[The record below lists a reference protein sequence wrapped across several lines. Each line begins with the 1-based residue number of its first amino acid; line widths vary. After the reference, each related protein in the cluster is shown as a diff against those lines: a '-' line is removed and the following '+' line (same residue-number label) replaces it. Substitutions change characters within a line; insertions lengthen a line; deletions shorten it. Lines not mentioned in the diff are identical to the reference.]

1 MKECP
6 QGRAVKGSQKWLQE
20 MVDVCPELLDAAI
33 QRETNEISA
42 PIRWVSP
49 LADDNFKEY
58 RDGAFLAKLGVRLDK
73 VPLGEFWPRIGPCW
87 DALGR
92 TDDGQVILL
101 EAKAHVC
108 EMVGSPSQA
117 SEKSLPLIRESLET
131 VKSYVGMRSSSADW
145 TTSFYQYA
153 NRLAHL
159 YLLRTLNGVPAY
171 LVNLYFLNAD
181 EMDSD
186 RTFVPQTIA
195 EWQSAITLQERF
207 LGIRTRHPLSQ
218 YAIHAFA
225 DVNDI
230 KRALKTS
237 SEWSSE

>member
-1 MKECP
+1 MARCP
-6 QGRAVKGSQKWLQE
+6 QGRASKGSQKWLQA
-20 MVDVCPELLDAAI
+20 MVDVCPQLLDAAI
-33 QRETNEISA
+33 RRESEEISA
-42 PIRWVSP
+42 PIQWVSP
-49 LADDNFKEY
+49 LANDNFREY
-58 RDGAFLAKLGVRLDK
+58 RDGAFLDKLGVRLDY
-73 VPLGEFWPRIGPCW
+73 VPLNKFWRPNGPCW

-92 TDDGQVILL
+92 TDDGQIILL
-101 EAKAHVC
+101 EAKAHVG
-108 EMVGSPSQA
+108 EIDNSPSKA
-117 SEKSLPLIRESLET
+117 SEKSLPLIRESLES
-131 VKSYVGMRSSSADW
+131 VKSYVGSRSHADW

-159 YLLRTLNGVPAY
+159 YLLRTLNKVPAY

-181 EMDSD
+181 DMDYG
-186 RTFVPQTIA
+186 RRFIPKTVA
-195 EWQSAITLQERF
+195 EWEDPITRQERT
-207 LGIRTRHPLSQ
+207 LGIPSQHPLSQ

>member
-6 QGRAVKGSQKWLQE
+6 QGRAVKGSQKWLQA
-20 MVDVCPELLDAAI
+20 MVDVCPQTLDAAI
-33 QRETNEISA
+33 QRESNEISA

-49 LADDNFKEY
+49 LADDDFAEY
-58 RDGAFLAKLGVRLDK
+58 YGDAFLNRLGVRLDDF
-73 VPLGEFWPRIGPCW
+73 PLDKFWPSRGPQW

-92 TDDGQVILL
+92 TDDGQIILL
-101 EAKAHVC
+101 EAKAHVG
-108 EMVGSPSQA
+108 EMDSHCQA
-117 SEKSLPLIRESLET
+117 KSAKSRALIRRSLDR
-131 VKSYVGMRSSSADW
+131 VKSHVGADSDADW
-145 TTSFYQYA
+145 MEKFYQHG

-159 YLLRTLNGVPAY
+159 YLLRTLNKVPAY

-181 EMDSD
+181 DMDCGG
-186 RTFVPQTIA
+186 RVVPKTASGWEDAIA
-195 EWQSAITLQERF
+195 QQDSA
-207 LGIRTRHPLSQ
+207 LGIPPQHALSQ
-218 YAIHAFA
+218 YAIHAFV